1 MHEPLPS
8 DPAPDAAADAAAERP
23 RGITIDDLSPRLR
36 AATVR
41 TGWPALTP
49 VQSEA
54 IPLLLE
60 GRNAMVQARTGSG
73 KTGAFL
79 LPMLERLDPSEDG
92 CQALILVPTR
102 ELARQVWQQAEV
114 IFADTPLRTVAVYG
128 GVGYGPQTDALRG
141 GAHIVV
147 GTPGRV
153 LDHLLKRNFS
163 LDDLRMLIF
172 DEADRMLSMGFYP
185 DMRQVQRYL
194 PKRPVHGCMFSAT
207 FPAAVLRTAEQ
218 FIKDP
223 EFLSLSQDHV
233 HVTDIE
239 HVYYNIPGTDKDRSL
254 VRIIEIENP
263 ASALIFC
270 NTKSKVHYVSVVLR
284 RFGYDADEL
293 SADLSQADR
302 ERVLERVTAGKL
314 RFLVATDVA
323 GRGIDIPD
331 LSHVIQYEPPEDPE
345 SYVHRAGR
353 TGRAGAGGVA
363 INLVYAMESLAL
375 ARIAARWEIDMEER
389 PLPSDADVEAVVTE
403 RLTALLEA
411 RLRERDKLQTERSR
425 RFIALGR
432 SLAESE
438 DELPIIAM
446 LLDDMY
452 QQLMHA
458 PADGPVGPKNSSG
471 AERRS
476 PPSREPRES
485 RDDRG
490 GREPRPP
497 HGRSGRADRP
507 EREGDRPD
515 PRGLGGDRDPR
526 GHDSGPPSND
536 VVPPA
541 PTEEAPRRPA
551 SSYYRTAPGGPVGG
565 WQADRNGSDGPTSPR
580 AEPEEATPDR
590 EGQGGEAQGREV
602 RGPEPRRRRRRG
614 GGRGEGGGVGGGII
628 GAGGGGAS

>member
-1 MHEPLPS
+1 MHEP
-8 DPAPDAAADAAAERP
+8 ATPDAPSTPDEPAADEAP

-36 AATVR
+36 DATVR
-41 TGWPALTP
+41 TGWSSLTP
-49 VQSEA
+49 VQAEA
-54 IPLLLE
+54 IPMLLE
-60 GRNAMVQARTGSG
+60 GRNVMVQARTGSG

-79 LPMLERLDPSEDG
+79 LPMLERLDPSRDG

-102 ELARQVWQQAEV
+102 ELARQVWQQAEI

-153 LDHLLKRNFS
+153 LDHLLKRNFD
-163 LDDLRMLIF
+163 LGDLRMLIF

-194 PKRPVHGCMFSAT
+194 PQRPIHGCMFSAT

-239 HVYYNIPGTDKDRSL
+239 HVFYNIPGTDKDRSL
-254 VRIIEIENP
+254 VRIIEVENP

-270 NTKSKVHYVSVVLR
+270 NTKSKVHYVSVVLQ

-302 ERVLERVTAGKL
+302 ERVLARVTAGTL

-353 TGRAGAGGVA
+353 TGRAGATGTA
-363 INLVYAMESLAL
+363 ISLVYAMESLAL
-375 ARIAARWEIDMEER
+375 ARIAARFEINLQER
-389 PLPSDADVEAVVTE
+389 TLPTDADVEAIVTE

-425 RFIALGR
+425 RFLALGR

-452 QQLMHA
+452 QQLLPA
-458 PADGPVGPKNSSG
+458 PAEGPSGSPG

-476 PPSREPRES
+476 APAREPRPKGEGRPP
-485 RDDRG
+485 RDRSDRDRGRSDRDRG
-490 GREPRPP
+490 GR
-497 HGRSGRADRP
+497 S
-507 EREGDRPD
+507 
-515 PRGLGGDRDPR
+515 
-526 GHDSGPPSND
+526 D
-536 VVPPA
+536 V
-541 PTEEAPRRPA
+541 EAR
-551 SSYYRTAPGGPVGG
+551 
-565 WQADRNGSDGPTSPR
+565 
-580 AEPEEATPDR
+580 
-590 EGQGGEAQGREV
+590 GGESSGGESRVGES
-602 RGPEPRRRRRRG
+602 RG
-614 GGRGEGGGVGGGII
+614 GQASGGQASGGR
-628 GAGGGGAS
+628 